1 MTGPATAVALTEAGE
16 SQSRERRLGLLLGFL
31 GVAAFSLSLP
41 VTRRAVQEIDATF
54 VAFGRMALAGL
65 AAAIL
70 LALRRPPFP
79 ARRDLPALATVAG
92 GVVLGFPLF
101 STLAMREV
109 DASHG
114 GVVLAILPLAT
125 AAAGALLAGE
135 RPSAR
140 FWVAAGAGGL
150 LVLAFAFWRS
160 RGAPGR
166 ADLYLLLA
174 CILCAAGYAAGG
186 QLARRTPGLLV
197 IAWALVLTLPV
208 SLTVAVLRWPAVNPA
223 ASPTAWLAFLYIALM
238 SQFFGFYFW
247 YGGLARGGIARV
259 GQVQLLQTFLTLI
272 ASWALLGERV
282 DPMAWLFAAGAVAAV
297 WAARSAP
304 VSRRSQGAAASTP
317 GTAAPSARARA
328 R

>member
-1 MTGPATAVALTEAGE
+1 MTDRVALAPTSGPEA
-16 SQSRERRLGLLLGFL
+16 RERRLGLLLGFL
-31 GVAAFSLSLP
+31 GVLVFSLSLP
-41 VTRRAVQEIDATF
+41 VTRRAVIELDAGF

-65 AAAIL
+65 AAVVL
-70 LALRRPPFP
+70 LALRRAPLP
-79 ARRDLPALATVAG
+79 ARRDLPALLTVAG

-125 AAAGALLAGE
+125 AAAGAVLGGE
-135 RPSAR
+135 RPSGR
-140 FWVAAGAGGL
+140 FWAASGAGAL
-150 LVLAFAFWRS
+150 LVLGFALWRS
-160 RGAPGR
+160 RGAPG
-166 ADLYLLLA
+166 AGDLYLLLA
-174 CILCAAGYAAGG
+174 CALCAAGYAAGG
-186 QLARRTPGLLV
+186 RLARRIPGLQV

-208 SLTVAVLRWPAVNPA
+208 SLAVAALRWPAVDPA
-223 ASPTAWLAFLYIALM
+223 ASTTAWLAFLYVALM

-282 DPMAWLFAAGAVAAV
+282 DPVAWLFAAGAVAAV
-297 WAARSAP
+297 WAARRAP
-304 VSRRSQGAAASTP
+304 VRGRG
-317 GTAAPSARARA
+317 
-328 R
+328 

>member
-1 MTGPATAVALTEAGE
+1 MSSSAAVVAPAEAGG
-16 SQSRERRLGLLLGFL
+16 SLGREGRLGLLLGFL
-31 GVAAFSLSLP
+31 GVVVFSLSLP

-54 VAFGRMALAGL
+54 VAFGRMALAGV
-65 AAAIL
+65 AAVIL
-70 LALRRPPFP
+70 LALRRAPFP
-79 ARRDLPALATVAG
+79 TRRDLPPLATVAG

-135 RPSAR
+135 RPTGR
-140 FWVAAGAGGL
+140 FWAAAGAGAL
-150 LVLAFAFWRS
+150 LVLAFALWRS

-174 CILCAAGYAAGG
+174 CAFCAAGYAAGG

-208 SLTVAVLRWPAVNPA
+208 SLTVAALRWPTVDPSASAV
-223 ASPTAWLAFLYIALM
+223 AWLAFLYIALM
-238 SQFFGFYFW
+238 SQLFGFYFW

-259 GQVQLLQTFLTLI
+259 GQVQLLQTFLTLV
-272 ASWALLGERV
+272 ASRVLLGERI
-282 DPMAWLFAAGAVAAV
+282 DPVAWLFAAGAVAAV
-297 WAARSAP
+297 WAARRAP
-304 VSRRSQGAAASTP
+304 V
-317 GTAAPSARARA
+317 RARV
-328 R
+328 

>member
-1 MTGPATAVALTEAGE
+1 MTGPATAVSLTEAGE

-70 LALRRPPFP
+70 RARRRPPFP

-114 GVVLAILPLAT
+114 GGGLAILPAGAGGGLAILPLAT
-125 AAAGALLAGE
+125 AAAAALLAGE

-150 LVLAFAFWRS
+150 LVLTFAFWRS
-160 RGAPGR
+160 RGA
-166 ADLYLLLA
+166 
-174 CILCAAGYAAGG
+174 
-186 QLARRTPGLLV
+186 
-197 IAWALVLTLPV
+197 
-208 SLTVAVLRWPAVNPA
+208 
-223 ASPTAWLAFLYIALM
+223 
-238 SQFFGFYFW
+238 
-247 YGGLARGGIARV
+247 
-259 GQVQLLQTFLTLI
+259 
-272 ASWALLGERV
+272 
-282 DPMAWLFAAGAVAAV
+282 
-297 WAARSAP
+297 
-304 VSRRSQGAAASTP
+304 
-317 GTAAPSARARA
+317 
-328 R
+328 

>member
-1 MTGPATAVALTEAGE
+1 MTGPATAVARTEAGE

-160 RGAPGR
+160 RGAPGGRTSICCSPASCAPPATRR
-166 ADLYLLLA
+166 A
-174 CILCAAGYAAGG
+174 GSWRGG
-186 QLARRTPGLLV
+186 RRGSSSSPGRWSSPCRS
-197 IAWALVLTLPV
+197 A
-208 SLTVAVLRWPAVNPA
+208 SRWPC
-223 ASPTAWLAFLYIALM
+223 
-238 SQFFGFYFW
+238 
-247 YGGLARGGIARV
+247 YGG
-259 GQVQLLQTFLTLI
+259 
-272 ASWALLGERV
+272 
-282 DPMAWLFAAGAVAAV
+282 
-297 WAARSAP
+297 
-304 VSRRSQGAAASTP
+304 RRSIRRRAQRLGWRSSTSP
-317 GTAAPSARARA
+317 
-328 R
+328 